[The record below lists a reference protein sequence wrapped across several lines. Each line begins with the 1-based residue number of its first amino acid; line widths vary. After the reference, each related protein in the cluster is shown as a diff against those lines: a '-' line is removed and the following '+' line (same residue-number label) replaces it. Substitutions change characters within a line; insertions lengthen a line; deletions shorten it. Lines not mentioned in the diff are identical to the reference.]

1 MLSAICYVHLLINVP
16 VCPTTRPYIEAQ
28 TCQNRGVYRTGLP
41 GYLDLYCTYI
51 AHFRVGYCS
60 WSKSITI
67 SYILLI
73 LQQCHTLRRILLPYR
88 YHIYITWHVVTFLF
102 LDFFP
107 RSILYILYISRVYYT
122 PSYTLLS
129 NIEWKI
135 ELKSLC

>member
-28 TCQNRGVYRTGLP
+28 TCQNRGVYRCISPRGTWV
-41 GYLDLYCTYI
+41 YRHI

-60 WSKSITI
+60 WSDSVPI

-73 LQQCHTLRRILLPYR
+73 LQQYHTLRRILLPYR

-107 RSILYILYISRVYYT
+107 RSILYILKPYTYLAYIALQVIASV
-122 PSYTLLS
+122 
-129 NIEWKI
+129 KI
-135 ELKSLC
+135 